1 MHKSSIIRGVQALII
16 ALLLALLAACGGRD
30 AINKG
35 TADVATA
42 NSPTS
47 FDLTV
52 AADADNQF
60 EYQGATLTREDLA
73 GHIRYLAETGKPVHS
88 ILLTTGEKQKI
99 KNEYIVSLARVAYQ
113 LNIRAFIQPND
124 GGEISELR
132 AAPKD
137 DDAAKPAAD
146 AGK

>member
-1 MHKSSIIRGVQALII
+1 MRKLFIYRGGQALLI

-35 TADVATA
+35 TSDIAVANA
-42 NSPTS
+42 PKA

-60 EYQGATLTREDLA
+60 EYEGATLTREDLA

-88 ILLTTGEKQKI
+88 LLLTSGEKQKI
-99 KNEYIVSLARVAYQ
+99 KNEHVAAIASICRDLKITGYV
-113 LNIRAFIQPND
+113 RDND
-124 GGEISELR
+124 GHLKVIQIVQ
-132 AAPKD
+132 
-137 DDAAKPAAD
+137 
-146 AGK
+146 